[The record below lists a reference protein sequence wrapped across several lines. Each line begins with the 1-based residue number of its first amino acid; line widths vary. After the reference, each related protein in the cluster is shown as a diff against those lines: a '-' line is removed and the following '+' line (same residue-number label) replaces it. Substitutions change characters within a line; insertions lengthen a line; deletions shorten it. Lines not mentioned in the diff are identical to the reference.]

1 MAVPSGAPSPA
12 IVAVICFIVLF
23 GIYLYLSQRKKPEA
37 KEGSFTTDLTDLARR
52 GKLPHVVGMDASIER
67 VLHVIARKSKN
78 NPLLIGEPGVGKTAV
93 VEGLAQ
99 RIVNGDVPEQ
109 FKGKKVLALNL
120 GDLMAGT
127 KYRGELES
135 RLRGLLQSLEQR
147 EREVILFIDELHMIE
162 QARGSEGSLDLA
174 DILKPALSRG
184 DLQVVGA
191 TTWREYEKY
200 LKPDGAIDR
209 RFQPVLVEEPSRDT
223 AVAIVQG
230 AKPSYE
236 KFHNVCIPKQTV
248 EAAVDASMKF
258 VKDRFLPDKAFDI
271 VDEAC
276 AKVALETTEKTH
288 GTALGLLH
296 QASAQVSAECPGDTP
311 IVGIEDVNEVARQW
325 HEHRLRP
332 AIKKEEEA

>member
-1 MAVPSGAPSPA
+1 MTPAVLHLTPAVLVVIVVLIAFGAYLWISQDKRSG
-12 IVAVICFIVLF
+12 
-23 GIYLYLSQRKKPEA
+23 LSSD
-37 KEGSFTTDLTDLARR
+37 SFTTDLTDLAKR
-52 GKLPHVVGMDASIER
+52 GKLPKVVGMDAAIER
-67 VLHVIARKSKN
+67 LLHVIARKSKN

-99 RIVNGDVPEQ
+99 RIVNGDVPES

-135 RLRGLLQSLEQR
+135 RLRGLLKSLEER

-191 TTWREYEKY
+191 TTWREYEQY

-223 AVAIVQG
+223 AVAIVEG
-230 AKPSYE
+230 VKPSYE
-236 KFHNVCIPKQTV
+236 KFHGVCIPKKSV

-258 VKDRFLPDKAFDI
+258 VHDRFLPDKAFDI

-276 AKVALETTEKTH
+276 AKVAIETSERSH
-288 GTALGLLH
+288 ASALGMLH
-296 QASAQVSAECPGDTP
+296 QAAAQVSEECPGDTP
-311 IVGIEDVNEVARQW
+311 IVGVEDVNEVARLW
-325 HEHRLRP
+325 HEHRVRP
-332 AIKKEEEA
+332 NTKKDA

>member
-1 MAVPSGAPSPA
+1 MAVSSTPSPA
-12 IVAVICFIVLF
+12 VLVVVFFIILF
-23 GIYLYLSQRKKPEA
+23 GGYLFLSQRKKPEE
-37 KEGSFTTDLTDLARR
+37 KEGSFTTDLTDLAKR
-52 GKLPHVVGMDASIER
+52 GKLPHVVGMDQAIER

-99 RIVNGDVPEQ
+99 RIVNGEVPDQ

-191 TTWREYEKY
+191 TTWREYEQY

-223 AVAIVQG
+223 AVAIVEG
-230 AKPSYE
+230 AKPAYE
-236 KFHNVCIPKQTV
+236 KFHKVCIPKQTV

-276 AKVALETTEKTH
+276 AKVAIETAERHH
-288 GTALGLLH
+288 GAALGILH
-296 QASAQVSAECPGDTP
+296 QAAGQVSAECPGDVP
-311 IVGIEDVNEVARQW
+311 IVGIEDVNEIARQW
-325 HEHRLRP
+325 HEHRIRP
-332 AIKKEEEA
+332 NTKKETA